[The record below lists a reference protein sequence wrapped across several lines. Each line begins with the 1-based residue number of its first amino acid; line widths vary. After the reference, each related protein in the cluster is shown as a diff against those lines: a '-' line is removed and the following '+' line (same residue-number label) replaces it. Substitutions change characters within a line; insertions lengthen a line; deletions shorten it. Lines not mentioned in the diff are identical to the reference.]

1 MTPFPDDSED
11 FADVERRFV
20 REVVGVSDFEWVAFD
35 EPSARTSL
43 AVPLSEATVTLVSTA
58 GAHEVG
64 TKPLGAGGRAAL
76 VPVDADV
83 QLTHGG
89 YDTDRAMQDQD
100 VVYPVRTL
108 QRLVD
113 QGFIGALAPTVV
125 STMGFVPDGRHL
137 LERAVPAAVE
147 RIHDEQAHLA
157 GSIVP
162 LDQHWPDD
170 LRARQLRKEAH

>member
-1 MTPFPDDSED
+1 MTTFPDDSTD
-11 FADVERRFV
+11 FADVERGFV
-20 REVVGVSDFEWVAFD
+20 RDVVGIADFEWVAFD
-35 EPSARTSL
+35 EPSPRVPL

-64 TKPLGAGGRAAL
+64 TKPLSAGGRAAL
-76 VPVDADV
+76 VPMDADV
-83 QLTHGG
+83 QLSHVG
-89 YDTDRAMQDQD
+89 YDTDRAMQDPD

-113 QGFIGALAPTVV
+113 EGFIGALAPTVV

-137 LERAVPAAVE
+137 LERAVPSAVE

-157 GSIVP
+157 LLVP
-162 LDQHWPDD
+162 
-170 LRARQLRKEAH
+170 A